1 VTDVNKIIEF
11 IINSNETEIVQKIKQ
26 QYQYDTYKIIEI
38 ADSLRQ
44 SRTDYGMKVERVLEK
59 LREEYDCEI
68 L

>member
-1 VTDVNKIIEF
+1 VADVNKIIEF